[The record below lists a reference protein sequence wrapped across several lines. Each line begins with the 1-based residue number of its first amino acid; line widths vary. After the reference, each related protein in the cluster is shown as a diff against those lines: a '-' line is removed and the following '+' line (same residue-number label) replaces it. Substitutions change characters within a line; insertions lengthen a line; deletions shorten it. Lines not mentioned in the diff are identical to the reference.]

1 MLEAFQ
7 AGMPFGAD
15 DLVFPGEKGPV
26 SVRTLGE
33 SYFLPALERLN
44 LRRFRFYD
52 LRHTFGSLLIEAGAP
67 LPYVRDQMGH
77 SSIQITADKYVHLLA
92 GRNVRLTDR
101 LDALKDAQPN
111 AT

>member
-1 MLEAFQ
+1 MLLTPALFAQ
-7 AGMPFGAD
+7 LAA
-15 DLVFPGEKGPV
+15 
-26 SVRTLGE
+26 STTL
-33 SYFLPALERLN
+33 PQQHTALERLN